1 MRASNHD
8 KDYRGSLSQRVTWIC
23 RVFVNWRWRF
33 CGSWGRR
40 SLGLLLEF
48 CRGNAVISRW
58 ICRMRFQEEFLWGV
72 LGLSL
77 LFGALYLN
85 FRAHFLNFARFLNFS
100 TRTTVVSL
108 VCRLCVCCCQILL
121 KWVFVGRRNYKF
133 GLSSENLGVL
143 LLFCCHNQSCCCST
157 TRSPAARTLKHLRR
171 IPREIENKLYFFH
184 IYWHTWPG

>member
-1 MRASNHD
+1 
-8 KDYRGSLSQRVTWIC
+8 
-23 RVFVNWRWRF
+23 
-33 CGSWGRR
+33 
-40 SLGLLLEF
+40 
-48 CRGNAVISRW
+48 
-58 ICRMRFQEEFLWGV
+58 MRFQEEFLLGV

-77 LFGALYLN
+77 LFRALYLN
-85 FRAHFLNFARFLNFS
+85 FRSHFLNFARFLNFS

-171 IPREIENKLYFFH
+171 IPREIENELYFFSY
-184 IYWHTWPG
+184 ILTYVTWIKEPGLSPKVHFFFIKVQMPALI